1 MEDILKEL
9 KAESQKFVDIL
20 NVLNKII
27 DKGYIATLTDLFK

>member
-27 DKGYIATLTDLFK
+27 DKG